1 MVTASISE
9 NADTGC
15 AELATAIE
23 RAAHLLPA
31 QGPID
36 VFVHHN
42 TLHAFEDQNFDDAVA
57 DGLKTFDASPYWPE
71 DRYRECLLQGRI
83 RVADLEEVLQKTLGD
98 TAELLVANLGTRYA
112 LRLAMLQFPLRN
124 GNAAELN
131 WLLNETSALKKF
143 RAEVPS
149 DVRWRM
155 MDEVDSV
162 AHDPASWVHHAR
174 APGGSDIGDKM
185 KPGAKAR

>member
-71 DRYRECLLQGRI
+71 DSQNSPNASNTTAR
-83 RVADLEEVLQKTLGD
+83 TLGS
-98 TAELLVANLGTRYA
+98 
-112 LRLAMLQFPLRN
+112 FIHC
-124 GNAAELN
+124 
-131 WLLNETSALKKF
+131 K
-143 RAEVPS
+143 
-149 DVRWRM
+149 
-155 MDEVDSV
+155 
-162 AHDPASWVHHAR
+162 
-174 APGGSDIGDKM
+174 
-185 KPGAKAR
+185 